1 MNDHYLMK
9 QLNQEYNK
17 QIGYTYQYQESLLQK
32 TGMYY
37 KFGSALLLL
46 LLFSLIIPINQLK
59 AQELR
64 DMPETQL
71 FRMGEGLVRIAE
83 PGEIADTLNVWGDI
97 SMPGRYLVPTNMK
110 LPEMI
115 SYARGPISIGRD
127 ETTIDWSQIRLEISV
142 SRYENSEGGGGREEV
157 ASFEFRYN
165 EPLPE
170 GMRDFRLEN
179 NDIVGVRVRRRPNF
193 RDYVT
198 VIAPAVSAIATS
210 LIIIDRIR

>member
-1 MNDHYLMK
+1 MK
-9 QLNQEYNK
+9 QLNQEYSK
-17 QIGYTYQYQESLLQK
+17 QTGYKNRNQEKELPK
-32 TGMYY
+32 NGVYY
-37 KFGSALLLL
+37 TFSSALLLL
-46 LLFSLIIPINQLK
+46 ILFSLILPIEKLK

-64 DMPETQL
+64 DMPESQL

-127 ETTIDWSQIRLEISV
+127 ETTIDWSDVRLEISV
-142 SRYENSEGGGGREEV
+142 ARYENSEDGGGREEV
-157 ASFEFRYN
+157 ASFQYNYN

-170 GMRDFRLEN
+170 GMREFVLKN
-179 NDIVGVRVRRRPNF
+179 NDVVGVRVRRRPNF

-198 VIAPAVSAIATS
+198 VIGPAISAIATS